1 MRYLGGG
8 LLALLLITSVVPCSA
23 AEVVEPQGLWNG
35 PMQGETPLA
44 LSGAQVVDADNV
56 ATLKQGGALL
66 LDVAQTPKKPENMAP
81 DALWRPIHMSIPG
94 AVWLAGAG
102 SGDAS
107 PEFQSRF
114 DESIAGLTA
123 GGKEN
128 PIVVFCHPQCWGS
141 WNAAKRLVMR
151 GYAHVYWF
159 RDGVEG
165 WQEKFAAAPVQPDA
179 AWAHALALSRQ

>member
-1 MRYLGGG
+1 MRRSSGG
-8 LLALLLITSVVPCSA
+8 LLALLLITSAVPCA
-23 AEVVEPQGLWNG
+23 AGGGVEPQGFWDG
-35 PMQGETPLA
+35 PMQGETPPA
-44 LSGAQVVDADNV
+44 LSGAQVVDAQAV
-56 ATLKQGGALL
+56 ASLKQDGAIL

-94 AVWLAGAG
+94 AVWLTGAG
-102 SGDAS
+102 LGNAGS
-107 PEFQSRF
+107 EFQSRF
-114 DESIAGLTA
+114 DERIAGLTG
-123 GGKEN
+123 GGKEK

-165 WQEKFAAAPVQPDA
+165 WQEKFEAAPVQPDP
-179 AWAHALALSRQ
+179 AWAG

>member
-1 MRYLGGG
+1 MRRLRGG
-8 LLALLLITSVVPCSA
+8 LLALVVITSA
-23 AEVVEPQGLWNG
+23 AAAGVVEPQNFWDG
-35 PMQGETPLA
+35 PMQGETPMALA
-44 LSGAQVVDADNV
+44 GAQVVDAEAV
-56 ATLKQGGALL
+56 ATLKQRGALL
-66 LDVAQTPKKPENMAP
+66 LDVAQSPIKPENMAP

-102 SGDAS
+102 SGDSS
-107 PEFQSRF
+107 PVFQSRF
-114 DESIAGLTA
+114 DERLAGLTG
-123 GGKEN
+123 GGKEK

-165 WQEKFAAAPVQPDA
+165 WQEKFEVAPVQPDL
-179 AWAHALALSRQ
+179 AWAEAKK